1 MPLRYKIDVIDAL
14 RKKGYN
20 SSRIREHKLLS
31 ESTVQKLREGR
42 GLSWDNLERLCRM
55 LDCDISDFLEFE
67 KENTEEHK

>member
-1 MPLRYKIDVIDAL
+1 
-14 RKKGYN
+14 
-20 SSRIREHKLLS
+20 
-31 ESTVQKLREGR
+31 R